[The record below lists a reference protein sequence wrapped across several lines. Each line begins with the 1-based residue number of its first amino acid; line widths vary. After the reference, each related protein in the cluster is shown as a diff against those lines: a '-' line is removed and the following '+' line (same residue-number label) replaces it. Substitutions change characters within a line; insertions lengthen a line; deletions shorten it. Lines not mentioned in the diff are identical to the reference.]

1 MVPST
6 AVGFHFRMDRNR
18 PPPCPPE
25 PPPLFY
31 NHFRD
36 KYEAM
41 AYVLRR
47 GVDAQAALIGGFA
60 GHDRRELAALL
71 CRYVKGHRAL
81 IVNMI
86 SYNQQNSI
94 HEFMVEYGSLSLE
107 NEIKEKTGLKTIP
120 DDVRHSIDIW
130 TRGALG
136 YGLEWIKGGCKEDP
150 EDVARTIC
158 DSIPSLLLPYLE
170 SDR

>member
-1 MVPST
+1 
-6 AVGFHFRMDRNR
+6 MDRNR

-136 YGLEWIKGGCKEDP
+136 YGMDQRWLQRRPRGCGANDL
-150 EDVARTIC
+150 RQH
-158 DSIPSLLLPYLE
+158 SIAAPPLSRVRPIIRNLAAA
-170 SDR
+170 DGF